1 MRKIDIEKWNRR
13 TNFKW
18 FSTFTNPTFSFNVK
32 IDVTD
37 VVNYSKETK
46 TSFFANFLYLICR
59 VNNELEPLR
68 LRYVDGEVI
77 EYDVINPTFTV
88 KTIDGVFNNA
98 EFAYTSDYQEFYKRC
113 REVVEQN
120 NKKTLNPEEYNIPRY
135 DRFYSSCLTTIELE
149 GMTQPLNFNDK
160 NSLNIPRIFWDKYR
174 LENGRYV
181 MLVNFTVSHIL
192 MDGEDLAKAL
202 NLLKQY
208 ASNAKDTIV
217 NKNTQ

>member
-1 MRKIDIEKWNRR
+1 MRKIDVEKWNRR

-32 IDVTD
+32 VDVTD

-46 TSFFANFLYLICR
+46 TSFFANFLYLISK

-68 LRYVDGEVI
+68 LRYVEGEVI
-77 EYDVINPTFTV
+77 EYGTINPTFTV

-98 EFAYTSDYQEFYKRC
+98 EFAYTKNYQDFYRRC
-113 REVVEQN
+113 REVVDQN
-120 NKKTLNPEEYNIPRY
+120 NKETINPEEYNISRY
-135 DRFYSSCLTTIELE
+135 DRFYSSCLTTIEIE
-149 GMTQPLNFNDK
+149 GMSQPLNFNDK
-160 NSLNIPRIFWDKYR
+160 NSLNVPRIFWDKYR

-181 MLVNFTVSHIL
+181 MLVNFTVSHVL

-208 ASNAKDTIV
+208 SSDFSKV
-217 NKNTQ
+217 VE

>member
-1 MRKIDIEKWNRR
+1 M
-13 TNFKW
+13 
-18 FSTFTNPTFSFNVK
+18 
-32 IDVTD
+32 
-37 VVNYSKETK
+37 
-46 TSFFANFLYLICR
+46 
-59 VNNELEPLR
+59 
-68 LRYVDGEVI
+68 
-77 EYDVINPTFTV
+77 
-88 KTIDGVFNNA
+88 
-98 EFAYTSDYQEFYKRC
+98 
-113 REVVEQN
+113 EQN
-120 NKKTLNPEEYNIPRY
+120 NKETINPEEYNIPRY

-160 NSLNIPRIFWDKYR
+160 NSLNVPRIFWDKYR